1 MSDPVAEPEKSAPTR
16 AVVLRRL
23 GISLLPLIL
32 FVWVLHAGAL
42 PLIPPKGA
50 LAHAHWGYLGLYC
63 AIWLVSVFVRAAR
76 WTWLLRPIARIP
88 MGAVVRVSLMGSAA
102 LLLLPMRTG
111 EVVRPLALR
120 KYNVSALSVAGTIG
134 VERIIDGLMV
144 TGLLFVSLLF
154 GSPGSVGGLDATDQG
169 IDPAIATTAAH
180 LALAVFSAAFAALA
194 LLFWQRERVTRIL
207 ALLTGRKFPRLQ
219 RHLISFL
226 DRLTQGFECL
236 RDVSGA
242 SKYLVV
248 TAIYW
253 SLYALSIW
261 SIIRCAGIGTIG
273 IIEVCA
279 VTGLL
284 SLGFTLPAPP
294 GFFGAYQAA
303 FYAGLLLYLP
313 SAQVTTNGSVAVF
326 LSYAVQMILTLSLGA
341 SSLWLERRRAAPP
354 ISEPGERRPLAPS
367 PSDG

>member
-1 MSDPVAEPEKSAPTR
+1 
-16 AVVLRRL
+16 
-23 GISLLPLIL
+23 
-32 FVWVLHAGAL
+32 
-42 PLIPPKGA
+42 
-50 LAHAHWGYLGLYC
+50 
-63 AIWLVSVFVRAAR
+63 
-76 WTWLLRPIARIP
+76 
-88 MGAVVRVSLMGSAA
+88 
-102 LLLLPMRTG
+102 
-111 EVVRPLALR
+111 
-120 KYNVSALSVAGTIG
+120 
-134 VERIIDGLMV
+134 MV

-154 GSPGSVGGLDATDQG
+154 GSPGSVGGLAATDQG

-207 ALLTGRKFPRLQ
+207 ALLTGRRFPRLQ

-284 SLGFTLPAPP
+284 SLGFTLQARNAQNVLTQNYT
-294 GFFGAYQAA
+294 GAYAQLNLASAA
-303 FYAGLLLYLP
+303 
-313 SAQVTTNGSVAVF
+313 
-326 LSYAVQMILTLSLGA
+326 SLGIGARSGA
-341 SSLWLERRRAAPP
+341 SNLTPAINVAGPTTKPFHR
-354 ISEPGERRPLAPS
+354 
-367 PSDG
+367 